1 MCFQI
6 KKYVGVIVLLIALCL
21 AGCAQETTSVET
33 VHIQRHTESVEQIEV
48 EKNELE
54 ETEEKQQKITLMM
67 IGDNLLHPSVVR
79 TGYKEDGSRDY
90 SHLFEPIK
98 AYLDYADI
106 KMINQETI
114 FGGNDRAFT
123 GFPNFNSPTEVGD
136 AIAKA
141 GFNVVLHASNHTA
154 DQQISGLLHCVE
166 FWKKYPE
173 ILVTGMF
180 GDVADENEDIGIVE
194 IDGVTFAIL
203 NYTYGPNSSTLGRS
217 LQGHLGMLCAWN
229 EKTGVID
236 FTTIH
241 PDVLTDIKKAEQMA
255 DVVIVCP
262 HWGAE
267 YTTVPTRY
275 QEEFAMQMTEAG
287 ADVIIGTHPH
297 VVQPV
302 EWIESENGNR
312 ALCYYSLGNY
322 VSGQDRALSM
332 LEAMAWVTFG
342 VEEGQV
348 VLLEEETGVIPMV
361 CHYQHGP
368 RNHQV
373 YFLDDYTAELANSHG
388 VRQFGA
394 YLSYEDLLKWTD
406 EILGDWVLD
415 SKNVFPK

>member
-1 MCFQI
+1 MRFQT
-6 KKYVGVIVLLIALCL
+6 KKYVCVIFFLLIFCL
-21 AGCAQETTSVET
+21 TGCVQQSVKEEN
-33 VHIQRHTESVEQIEV
+33 IQVQMHKEILDEIEAEQIQ
-48 EKNELE
+48 LE

-79 TGYKEDGSRDY
+79 SGYKEDGSRNY
-90 SHLFEPIK
+90 SHLFAPIK
-98 AYLDYADI
+98 EYLDYADI
-106 KMINQETI
+106 KIINQETI
-114 FGGNDRAFT
+114 FGGNDREFT

-136 AIAKA
+136 AVAEA

-166 FWKKYPE
+166 FWKKYPDV
-173 ILVTGMF
+173 LVAGMF
-180 GDVADENEDIGIVE
+180 GEEDEENQDIKVLE
-194 IDGVTFAIL
+194 IDGVSFAIL
-203 NYTYGPNSSTLGRS
+203 NYTYGPNSSTLGKS
-217 LQGHLGMLCAWN
+217 LRGHLGMLCAWN
-229 EKTGVID
+229 EKTGTID
-236 FTTIH
+236 FKTIH
-241 PDVLTDIKKAEQMA
+241 PDVLTDIQKAEQMA

-267 YTTVPTRY
+267 YKTVPTRY
-275 QEEFAMQMTEAG
+275 QQEFAMQMTEAG

-322 VSGQDRALSM
+322 VSGQDKAISM
-332 LEAMAWVTFG
+332 LEAMAWVTF
-342 VEEGQV
+342 VVDEGEV
-348 VLLEEETGVIPMV
+348 VLLEEETGVLPMV
-361 CHYQHGP
+361 CHYQNGP

-373 YFLDDYTAELANSHG
+373 YFLDDYTADLAKTHG

-406 EILGDWVLD
+406 EILGEWVLD
-415 SKNVFPK
+415 SKNIFPK